1 MTDRTKKLIAT
12 VSVVVL
18 MVLIA
23 MPAIAGQD
31 QKTSWGDPDLRGRW
45 DFRSSTPFQRPE
57 RFKDKEFLTAEEVA
71 EYESER
77 AQAREDR
84 IAGINRDEYTE
95 SQSDVDVGYN
105 AFFIDNGVKMS
116 GTMRTSL
123 IIDPP
128 DGRLPAFTESGIQ
141 RARARYDTWG
151 KAPATPADRPTSVR
165 CITGFNSGPPMTPGA
180 YNNIME
186 VFQTEDHVA
195 IYTEMVNDHRIIPLD
210 NSEHLPEDMR
220 LWKGD
225 SRGRW
230 DGDTLVVV
238 TKNFN
243 EHTAHQMTSKDMVL
257 TEKFS
262 RTEGGLLYEYTVDD
276 PSSHVAPWSTALEMV
291 STEDLVYEYACH
303 EGNLA
308 MMLMLR
314 GARLQEEAGGGQA
327 TDAQEDQWL
336 ASWYRDA
343 AAAVREDK

>member
-1 MTDRTKKLIAT
+1 
-12 VSVVVL
+12 
-18 MVLIA
+18 
-23 MPAIAGQD
+23 
-31 QKTSWGDPDLRGRW
+31 
-45 DFRSSTPFQRPE
+45 
-57 RFKDKEFLTAEEVA
+57 
-71 EYESER
+71 
-77 AQAREDR
+77 
-84 IAGINRDEYTE
+84 
-95 SQSDVDVGYN
+95 
-105 AFFIDNGVKMS
+105 
-116 GTMRTSL
+116 MRTSL
-123 IIDPP
+123 IVDPP
-128 DGRLPAFTESGIQ
+128 DGQLPAYTESGIQ
-141 RARARYDTWG
+141 RARARYATWG
-151 KAPATPADRPTSVR
+151 QAPATPADRPTSVR

-186 VFQTEDHVA
+186 VFQTEDYVA

-210 NSEHLPEDMR
+210 NSEHLPGDMR

-327 TDAQEDQWL
+327 TDVQEDQWL